1 MMMLHR
7 VLPSPVRLALAR
19 TLAWALLFGGWLVL
33 GEAGQRQLPL
43 WAGGLVPLAL
53 WLAGLGVLLGLL
65 QGRRVSIRHLRTVLL
80 AAGSV
85 LACIGLMPGRSAPV
99 LLAALAWSLLLVAAS
114 LSVQALRRA
123 TPSRPPAPLVPA
135 TAGALLAWSLVSLP
149 GASAW
154 PGVAIAAAAL
164 ALALLVPR
172 SAAPVP
178 ACRGGL
184 FDCSLPWPDPARW
197 RRVADWPRQAAL
209 LAMLPMMATLPAMAD
224 WCRSDWGL
232 SPASS
237 TLWHLAAML
246 LPALLLRR
254 WLARAGEQARG
265 VAVTLL
271 MVASGGAMWAYPG
284 LAGLM
289 VVTLLQA
296 IAWSLVWAWPMLRPS
311 GAAPIAR
318 RSSAL
323 GAAMRTLAPAFAV
336 LALGSFTADLGPD
349 ALRAAQA
356 LLAVLALAGA
366 AVGIITWLLALRPLE
381 KHT

>member
-1 MMMLHR
+1 MMLLQR
-7 VLPSPVRLALAR
+7 LLPCPVRLTLAR
-19 TLAWALLFGGWLVL
+19 TLAWTLLFAGWLVL

-43 WAGGLVPLAL
+43 WAGGMVPVAL
-53 WLAGLGVLLGLL
+53 WLAGMGVLLGLL
-65 QGRRVSIRHLRTVLL
+65 QGRSMSMGRLRTVLL

-85 LACIGLMPGRSAPV
+85 LACIGLVPGRSAPV

-114 LSVQALRRA
+114 LAVQALRRA

-135 TAGALLAWSLVSLP
+135 TGGALLAWSLVSLP
-149 GASAW
+149 GASVW

-172 SAAPVP
+172 GAAPAP

-197 RRVADWPRQAAL
+197 LRVADWPRQTAL
-209 LAMLPMMATLPAMAD
+209 LAMLPMMATLPAMAG

-254 WLARAGEQARG
+254 WLARAGERG
-265 VAVTLL
+265 QRVSVTVMML
-271 MVASGGAMWAYPG
+271 ASGGALWVSPG
-284 LAGLM
+284 LGGLM
-289 VVTLLQA
+289 FAALLQA
-296 IAWSLVWAWPMLRPS
+296 VAWSLAWSGPMLRPAGEAS
-311 GAAPIAR
+311 REPRSSTTGAAIR
-318 RSSAL
+318 L
-323 GAAMRTLAPAFAV
+323 LAPALLV
-336 LALGSFTADLGPD
+336 LALGTFTADVGPG
-349 ALRAAQA
+349 ALRAMQA
-356 LLAVLALAGA
+356 LLAMLALAGA
-366 AVGIITWLLALRPLE
+366 VVGSLTWLLAWRPLE